1 MKNKIWKKILAV
13 GISLLAEAGMLVGCT
28 AQPAVAYAAGM
39 ESGISVTQEASWTDL
54 EKFQAVVSVKVDGLA
69 SLTWEKENQGYENSG
84 GNLSGSENSGNQGE
98 SFAND
103 QYDFSGEKTEALN
116 AEGME
121 ESGAFSDGNSSSDEN
136 IPGED
141 SSFDE
146 NTSSNTD
153 SAEDN
158 SATEI
163 VPPAETI
170 PHPTSYELVVWLSE
184 YFQPDASFV
193 APEGCLKE
201 ELPIETAGGRSTSI
215 TGFRWKINQGE
226 TGKQL
231 DIPVTLREEYRFPA
245 EKQTVS
251 TCQDILHANGAI
263 SGEENGGGVY
273 IVKKV
278 ANEKDILCKAP
289 SRNLEIPAANMDFS
303 VEISPKEENL
313 RPGSRIHMDVNL
325 TNNGQ
330 VPFYKISLQA
340 QVKEQEMVPVW
351 EKEPGLEVTESG
363 AVLESLTAG
372 ETRTL
377 SFYID
382 PDLDQKGNL
391 DLELCAKTENPVLLE
406 KTAEKQLVLQQG
418 KAAFTVKK
426 TADCDNASP
435 GETVTYQ
442 ISIHNTG
449 EVTLH
454 SVVTTERFGLAG
466 VTATFLEQEGITLNK
481 SKTQAKIPE
490 IAPGGCVNLKAKV
503 VLPKDLKD
511 QNLVNQIIVVTDET
525 GEESAVRDQATIR
538 VEDKEKDG
546 NGTGDGTGN
555 GDGTGT
561 GSGSGNGDGSTMAA
575 STSPKTGDPS
585 HKELFQVLILLS
597 FLFSAAAA
605 RKMFGGNVHR

>member
-1 MKNKIWKKILAV
+1 MKNRIWKKILAV
-13 GISLLAEAGMLVGCT
+13 GVSLLAEAGMLVGCT
-28 AQPAVAYAAGM
+28 AQPAVAYGAEMEGGLSVVQDAA
-39 ESGISVTQEASWTDL
+39 WTDL
-54 EKFQAVVSVKVDGLA
+54 QKFQAVISVKADGLA
-69 SLTWEKENQGYENSG
+69 SLTRENENQEYESDDE
-84 GNLSGSENSGNQGE
+84 NLFSSGNQDGRLE
-98 SFAND
+98 ND
-103 QYDFSGEKTEALN
+103 QYDFS
-116 AEGME
+116 
-121 ESGAFSDGNSSSDEN
+121 D
-136 IPGED
+136 
-141 SSFDE
+141 
-146 NTSSNTD
+146 
-153 SAEDN
+153 
-158 SATEI
+158 
-163 VPPAETI
+163 ETI

-184 YFQPDASFV
+184 YFQPDASFM

-201 ELPIETAGGRSTSI
+201 ELPIETADGRSSSI
-215 TGFRWKINQGE
+215 TGFRWKINSGE
-226 TGKQL
+226 QGKQL
-231 DIPVTLREEYRFPA
+231 KIPVTLRDEYRFPA
-245 EKQTVS
+245 EKHTVP

-278 ANEKDILCKAP
+278 ENEKNILCKAL
-289 SRNLEIPAANMDFS
+289 SKSLEIPAAHMDFS
-303 VEISPKEENL
+303 VEMEAKEKAL
-313 RPGSRIHMDVNL
+313 YTGKRIHMAVNL

-340 QVKEQEMVPVW
+340 KVKEQELVPVW
-351 EKEPGLEVTESG
+351 EKEPGLEVLESG
-363 AVLESLTAG
+363 AVLECLSAG

-382 PDLDQKGNL
+382 PDMNQKSN
-391 DLELCAKTENPVLLE
+391 LELFAKTENPVSLE
-406 KTAEKQLVLQQG
+406 KAAEKQLTLQQG
-418 KAAFTVKK
+418 KASFTVKK

-466 VTATFLEQEGITLNK
+466 VTATFQEQRGITLNK
-481 SKTQAKIPE
+481 SRTQAKIQE

-511 QNLVNQIIVVTDET
+511 QNLMNQIIVVTDET

-546 NGTGDGTGN
+546 NGSGNGNGGGN
-555 GDGTGT
+555 GDGTGI
-561 GSGSGNGDGSTMAA
+561 GSGNNDGSTMAA
-575 STSPKTGDPS
+575 STSPKTGDTS

-597 FLFSAAAA
+597 FLFSAVAA
-605 RKMFGGNVHR
+605 RRMFGGNAHR

>member
-1 MKNKIWKKILAV
+1 MKNRIWKKILAV
-13 GISLLAEAGMLVGCT
+13 GVSLLAEAGMLVGCT
-28 AQPAVAYAAGM
+28 AQPAVAYGAEMEGGLSVAQDAA
-39 ESGISVTQEASWTDL
+39 WTDL
-54 EKFQAVVSVKVDGLA
+54 QKFQAVISVKADGLA
-69 SLTWEKENQGYENSG
+69 SLTWENENQEYENLFS
-84 GNLSGSENSGNQGE
+84 SGNQDGSLE
-98 SFAND
+98 ND
-103 QYDFSGEKTEALN
+103 QYDFS
-116 AEGME
+116 
-121 ESGAFSDGNSSSDEN
+121 D
-136 IPGED
+136 
-141 SSFDE
+141 
-146 NTSSNTD
+146 
-153 SAEDN
+153 
-158 SATEI
+158 
-163 VPPAETI
+163 ETI

-184 YFQPDASFV
+184 YFQPDASFM

-201 ELPIETAGGRSTSI
+201 ELPIETADGRSSSI
-215 TGFRWKINQGE
+215 TGFRWKINPGE
-226 TGKQL
+226 QGKQL
-231 DIPVTLREEYRFPA
+231 KIPVTLRDEYRFPA
-245 EKQTVS
+245 EKHTVP

-278 ANEKDILCKAP
+278 ENEKTILCKAL
-289 SRNLEIPAANMDFS
+289 SKNLEIPAAHMDFS
-303 VEISPKEENL
+303 VEMEAKEKAL
-313 RPGSRIHMDVNL
+313 YTGKRIHMAVNL

-340 QVKEQEMVPVW
+340 KVKEQELVPVW
-351 EKEPGLEVTESG
+351 EKEPGLEVLESG
-363 AVLESLTAG
+363 AVLECLSAG

-382 PDLDQKGNL
+382 PDMDQKSN
-391 DLELCAKTENPVLLE
+391 LELELFAKTENPVSLE
-406 KTAEKQLVLQQG
+406 KAAEKQLTLQQG
-418 KAAFTVKK
+418 KASFTVKK

-466 VTATFLEQEGITLNK
+466 VTATFQEQRGITLNK
-481 SKTQAKIPE
+481 SRTQAKIQE

-511 QNLVNQIIVVTDET
+511 QNLMNQIIVVTDET

-546 NGTGDGTGN
+546 NGNGSGNGNGGGN
-555 GDGTGT
+555 GDGTGI
-561 GSGSGNGDGSTMAA
+561 GSGNNDGSTMAA
-575 STSPKTGDPS
+575 STSPKTGDTS

-597 FLFSAAAA
+597 FLFSAVAA
-605 RKMFGGNVHR
+605 RRMFGDNAHR

>member
-1 MKNKIWKKILAV
+1 MKNRIWKKILAV
-13 GISLLAEAGMLVGCT
+13 GVSLLAEAGMLVGCT
-28 AQPAVAYAAGM
+28 AQPAVAYGAEMEGGLSVAQDAA
-39 ESGISVTQEASWTDL
+39 WTDL
-54 EKFQAVVSVKVDGLA
+54 QKFQAVISVKADGLA
-69 SLTWEKENQGYENSG
+69 SLTWENENQEYESG
-84 GNLSGSENSGNQGE
+84 DENLFSSGNQDGSLE
-98 SFAND
+98 ND
-103 QYDFSGEKTEALN
+103 KYDFS
-116 AEGME
+116 
-121 ESGAFSDGNSSSDEN
+121 D
-136 IPGED
+136 
-141 SSFDE
+141 
-146 NTSSNTD
+146 
-153 SAEDN
+153 
-158 SATEI
+158 
-163 VPPAETI
+163 ETI
-170 PHPTSYELVVWLSE
+170 SHPTSYELVVWLSE
-184 YFQPDASFV
+184 YFQPDASFM

-201 ELPIETAGGRSTSI
+201 ELPIETADGRSSSI
-215 TGFRWKINQGE
+215 TGFRWKINSGE
-226 TGKQL
+226 QGKQL
-231 DIPVTLREEYRFPA
+231 KIPVTLRDEYRFPA
-245 EKQTVS
+245 EKHTVP

-278 ANEKDILCKAP
+278 ENEKTILCKAL
-289 SRNLEIPAANMDFS
+289 SKNLEIPAAHMDFS
-303 VEISPKEENL
+303 VEMEAKEKAL
-313 RPGSRIHMDVNL
+313 YTGKRIHMAVNL

-340 QVKEQEMVPVW
+340 KVKEQELVPVW
-351 EKEPGLEVTESG
+351 EKEPGLEVLESG
-363 AVLESLTAG
+363 AVLECLSAG

-382 PDLDQKGNL
+382 PDMNQKSN
-391 DLELCAKTENPVLLE
+391 LELFAKTENPVSLE
-406 KTAEKQLVLQQG
+406 KAAEKQLTLQQG
-418 KAAFTVKK
+418 KASFTVKK

-466 VTATFLEQEGITLNK
+466 VTATFQEQRGITLNK
-481 SKTQAKIPE
+481 SRTQAKIQE

-511 QNLVNQIIVVTDET
+511 QNLMNQIIVVTDET

-546 NGTGDGTGN
+546 NGSGNGNGGGN
-555 GDGTGT
+555 GDGTGI
-561 GSGSGNGDGSTMAA
+561 GSGNNDGSTMAA
-575 STSPKTGDPS
+575 STSPKTGDTS

-605 RKMFGGNVHR
+605 RRMFGGNFHR

>member
-1 MKNKIWKKILAV
+1 MKNRIWKKILAV
-13 GISLLAEAGMLVGCT
+13 GVSLLAEAGMLVGCT
-28 AQPAVAYAAGM
+28 AQPAVAYGAEMEGGLSVAQDAA
-39 ESGISVTQEASWTDL
+39 WTDL
-54 EKFQAVVSVKVDGLA
+54 QKFQAVISVKADGLA
-69 SLTWEKENQGYENSG
+69 SLTWENENQEYENLFS
-84 GNLSGSENSGNQGE
+84 SGNQDGSLE
-98 SFAND
+98 ND
-103 QYDFSGEKTEALN
+103 QYDFS
-116 AEGME
+116 
-121 ESGAFSDGNSSSDEN
+121 D
-136 IPGED
+136 
-141 SSFDE
+141 
-146 NTSSNTD
+146 
-153 SAEDN
+153 
-158 SATEI
+158 
-163 VPPAETI
+163 ETI

-184 YFQPDASFV
+184 YFQPDASFM

-201 ELPIETAGGRSTSI
+201 ELPIETADGRSSSI
-215 TGFRWKINQGE
+215 TGFRWKINPGE
-226 TGKQL
+226 QGKQL
-231 DIPVTLREEYRFPA
+231 KIPVTLWDEYRFPA
-245 EKQTVS
+245 EKHTVP

-278 ANEKDILCKAP
+278 ENEKTILCKAL
-289 SRNLEIPAANMDFS
+289 SKNLEIPAAHMDFS
-303 VEISPKEENL
+303 VEMEAKEKAL
-313 RPGSRIHMDVNL
+313 YTGKRIHMAVNL

-340 QVKEQEMVPVW
+340 KVKEQELVPVW
-351 EKEPGLEVTESG
+351 EKEPGLEVLESG
-363 AVLESLTAG
+363 AVLECLSAG

-382 PDLDQKGNL
+382 PDMNQKSN
-391 DLELCAKTENPVLLE
+391 LELELFAKTENPVSLE
-406 KTAEKQLVLQQG
+406 KAAEKQLTLQQG
-418 KAAFTVKK
+418 KASFTVKK

-466 VTATFLEQEGITLNK
+466 VTATFQEQRGITLNK
-481 SKTQAKIPE
+481 SRTQAKIQE

-511 QNLVNQIIVVTDET
+511 QNLMNQIIVVTDET

-546 NGTGDGTGN
+546 NGSGNGNGGGN
-555 GDGTGT
+555 GDGTGI
-561 GSGSGNGDGSTMAA
+561 GSGNNDGSTMAA
-575 STSPKTGDPS
+575 STSPKTGDTS

-597 FLFSAAAA
+597 FLFSAVAA
-605 RKMFGGNVHR
+605 RRMFGDNAHR

>member
-1 MKNKIWKKILAV
+1 MKNRIWKKILAV
-13 GISLLAEAGMLVGCT
+13 GVSLLAEAGMLVGCT
-28 AQPAVAYAAGM
+28 AQPAVAYGAEMEGGLFVAQDAA
-39 ESGISVTQEASWTDL
+39 WTDL
-54 EKFQAVVSVKVDGLA
+54 QKFQAVISVKADGLA
-69 SLTWEKENQGYENSG
+69 SLTWENENQEYESG
-84 GNLSGSENSGNQGE
+84 DENLFSSGNQDGSLE
-98 SFAND
+98 ND
-103 QYDFSGEKTEALN
+103 QYDFS
-116 AEGME
+116 
-121 ESGAFSDGNSSSDEN
+121 D
-136 IPGED
+136 
-141 SSFDE
+141 
-146 NTSSNTD
+146 
-153 SAEDN
+153 
-158 SATEI
+158 
-163 VPPAETI
+163 ETI

-184 YFQPDASFV
+184 YFQPDASFM

-201 ELPIETAGGRSTSI
+201 ELPIETADGRSSSI
-215 TGFRWKINQGE
+215 TGFRWKINPGE
-226 TGKQL
+226 QGKQL
-231 DIPVTLREEYRFPA
+231 KIPVTLRDEYRFPA
-245 EKQTVS
+245 EKHTVP

-278 ANEKDILCKAP
+278 ENEKNILCKAL
-289 SRNLEIPAANMDFS
+289 SKSLEIPAAYMDFS
-303 VEISPKEENL
+303 VEMEAKKKAL
-313 RPGSRIHMDVNL
+313 YTGKRIHMAVNL

-340 QVKEQEMVPVW
+340 KVKEQELVPVW
-351 EKEPGLEVTESG
+351 EKEPGLEVLESG
-363 AVLESLTAG
+363 AVLECLSAG

-382 PDLDQKGNL
+382 PDMNQKSN
-391 DLELCAKTENPVLLE
+391 LELFAKTENPVSLE
-406 KTAEKQLVLQQG
+406 KAAEKQLTLQQG
-418 KAAFTVKK
+418 KASFTVKK

-466 VTATFLEQEGITLNK
+466 VTATFQEQRGITLNK
-481 SKTQAKIPE
+481 SRTQAKIQE

-511 QNLVNQIIVVTDET
+511 QNLMNQIIVVTDET

-546 NGTGDGTGN
+546 NGSGNGNGGGN
-555 GDGTGT
+555 GDGTGI
-561 GSGSGNGDGSTMAA
+561 GSGNNDGSTMAA
-575 STSPKTGDPS
+575 STSPKTGDTS

-597 FLFSAAAA
+597 FLFSAVAA
-605 RKMFGGNVHR
+605 RRMFGGNAHR

>member
-1 MKNKIWKKILAV
+1 MKNRIWKKILAV
-13 GISLLAEAGMLVGCT
+13 GVSLLAEAGMLVGCT
-28 AQPAVAYAAGM
+28 AQPAVAYGAEMEGGLSVAQDAA
-39 ESGISVTQEASWTDL
+39 WTDL
-54 EKFQAVVSVKVDGLA
+54 QKFQAVISVKADGLA
-69 SLTWEKENQGYENSG
+69 SLTWENENQEYENLFS
-84 GNLSGSENSGNQGE
+84 SGNQDGSLE
-98 SFAND
+98 ND
-103 QYDFSGEKTEALN
+103 QYDFS
-116 AEGME
+116 
-121 ESGAFSDGNSSSDEN
+121 D
-136 IPGED
+136 
-141 SSFDE
+141 
-146 NTSSNTD
+146 
-153 SAEDN
+153 
-158 SATEI
+158 
-163 VPPAETI
+163 ETI

-184 YFQPDASFV
+184 YFQPDASFM

-201 ELPIETAGGRSTSI
+201 ELPIETADGRSSSI
-215 TGFRWKINQGE
+215 TGFRWKINPGE
-226 TGKQL
+226 QGKQL
-231 DIPVTLREEYRFPA
+231 KIPVTLRDEYRFPA
-245 EKQTVS
+245 EKHTVP

-278 ANEKDILCKAP
+278 ENEKNILCKAL
-289 SRNLEIPAANMDFS
+289 SKSLEIPAAHMDFS
-303 VEISPKEENL
+303 VEMEAKEKAL
-313 RPGSRIHMDVNL
+313 YTGKRIHMAVNL

-340 QVKEQEMVPVW
+340 KVKEQELVPVW
-351 EKEPGLEVTESG
+351 EKEPGLEVLESG
-363 AVLESLTAG
+363 AVLECLSAG

-382 PDLDQKGNL
+382 PDMDQKSN
-391 DLELCAKTENPVLLE
+391 LELELFAKTENPVSLE
-406 KTAEKQLVLQQG
+406 KAAEKQLTLQQG
-418 KAAFTVKK
+418 KASFTVKK

-466 VTATFLEQEGITLNK
+466 VTATFQEQRGITLNK
-481 SKTQAKIPE
+481 SRTQAKIQE

-511 QNLVNQIIVVTDET
+511 QNLMNQIIVVTDET

-546 NGTGDGTGN
+546 NGSGNGNGGGN
-555 GDGTGT
+555 GDGTGI
-561 GSGSGNGDGSTMAA
+561 GSGNNDGSTMAA
-575 STSPKTGDPS
+575 STSPKTGDTS

-597 FLFSAAAA
+597 FLFSAVAA
-605 RKMFGGNVHR
+605 RRMFGGNAHR

>member
-1 MKNKIWKKILAV
+1 MKNRIWKKILAV
-13 GISLLAEAGMLVGCT
+13 GVSLLAEAGMLVGCT
-28 AQPAVAYAAGM
+28 AQPAVAYGAEMEGGLSVAQDAA
-39 ESGISVTQEASWTDL
+39 WTDL
-54 EKFQAVVSVKVDGLA
+54 QKFQAVISVKADGLA
-69 SLTWEKENQGYENSG
+69 SLTWENENQEYENLFS
-84 GNLSGSENSGNQGE
+84 SGNQDGSLE
-98 SFAND
+98 ND
-103 QYDFSGEKTEALN
+103 QYDFS
-116 AEGME
+116 
-121 ESGAFSDGNSSSDEN
+121 D
-136 IPGED
+136 
-141 SSFDE
+141 
-146 NTSSNTD
+146 
-153 SAEDN
+153 
-158 SATEI
+158 
-163 VPPAETI
+163 ETI

-184 YFQPDASFV
+184 YFQPDASFM

-201 ELPIETAGGRSTSI
+201 ELPIETADGRSSSI
-215 TGFRWKINQGE
+215 TGFRWKINPGE
-226 TGKQL
+226 QGKQL
-231 DIPVTLREEYRFPA
+231 KIPVTLRDEYRFPA
-245 EKQTVS
+245 EKHTVP

-278 ANEKDILCKAP
+278 ENEKNILCKAL
-289 SRNLEIPAANMDFS
+289 SKNLEIPAAHMDFS
-303 VEISPKEENL
+303 VEMEAKEKAL
-313 RPGSRIHMDVNL
+313 YTGKRIHMAVNL

-340 QVKEQEMVPVW
+340 KVKEQELVPVW
-351 EKEPGLEVTESG
+351 EKEPGLEVLESG
-363 AVLESLTAG
+363 AVLECLSAG

-382 PDLDQKGNL
+382 PDMNQKSN
-391 DLELCAKTENPVLLE
+391 LELELFAKTENPVSLE
-406 KTAEKQLVLQQG
+406 KAAEKQLTLQQG
-418 KAAFTVKK
+418 KASFTVKK

-466 VTATFLEQEGITLNK
+466 VTATFQEQRGITLNK
-481 SKTQAKIPE
+481 SRTQAKIQE

-511 QNLVNQIIVVTDET
+511 QNLMNQIIVVTDET

-546 NGTGDGTGN
+546 NGSGNGNGGGN
-555 GDGTGT
+555 GDGTGI
-561 GSGSGNGDGSTMAA
+561 GSGNNDGSTMAA
-575 STSPKTGDPS
+575 STSPKTGDTS

-597 FLFSAAAA
+597 FLFSAVAA
-605 RKMFGGNVHR
+605 RRMFGDNAHR

>member
-1 MKNKIWKKILAV
+1 MKNRIWKKILAV
-13 GISLLAEAGMLVGCT
+13 GVSLLAEAGMLVGCT
-28 AQPAVAYAAGM
+28 AQPAVAYGAEMEGGLSVVQDAA
-39 ESGISVTQEASWTDL
+39 WTDL
-54 EKFQAVVSVKVDGLA
+54 QKFQAVISVKADGLA
-69 SLTWEKENQGYENSG
+69 SLTRENENQEYESDDE
-84 GNLSGSENSGNQGE
+84 NLFSSGNQDGSLE
-98 SFAND
+98 ND
-103 QYDFSGEKTEALN
+103 QYDFS
-116 AEGME
+116 
-121 ESGAFSDGNSSSDEN
+121 D
-136 IPGED
+136 
-141 SSFDE
+141 
-146 NTSSNTD
+146 
-153 SAEDN
+153 
-158 SATEI
+158 
-163 VPPAETI
+163 ETI

-184 YFQPDASFV
+184 YFQPDASFM

-201 ELPIETAGGRSTSI
+201 ELPIETADGRSSSI
-215 TGFRWKINQGE
+215 TGFRWKINPGE
-226 TGKQL
+226 QGKQL
-231 DIPVTLREEYRFPA
+231 KIPVTLRDEYRFPA
-245 EKQTVS
+245 EKHTVP

-278 ANEKDILCKAP
+278 ENEKTILCKAL
-289 SRNLEIPAANMDFS
+289 SKNLEIPAAHMDFS
-303 VEISPKEENL
+303 VEMEAKEKAL
-313 RPGSRIHMDVNL
+313 YTGKRIHMAVNL

-340 QVKEQEMVPVW
+340 KVKEQELVPVW
-351 EKEPGLEVTESG
+351 EKEPGLEVLESG
-363 AVLESLTAG
+363 AVLECLSAG

-382 PDLDQKGNL
+382 PDMNQKSN
-391 DLELCAKTENPVLLE
+391 LELFAKTENPVSLE
-406 KTAEKQLVLQQG
+406 KAAEKQLTLQQG
-418 KAAFTVKK
+418 KASFTVKK

-466 VTATFLEQEGITLNK
+466 VTATFQEQRGITLNK
-481 SKTQAKIPE
+481 SRTQAKIQE

-511 QNLVNQIIVVTDET
+511 QNLMNQIIVVTDET

-546 NGTGDGTGN
+546 NGSGNGNGGGN
-555 GDGTGT
+555 GDGTGI
-561 GSGSGNGDGSTMAA
+561 GSGNNDGSTMAA
-575 STSPKTGDPS
+575 STSPKTGDTS

-597 FLFSAAAA
+597 FLFSAVAA
-605 RKMFGGNVHR
+605 RRMFGDNAHR

>member
-1 MKNKIWKKILAV
+1 MKNRIWKKILAV
-13 GISLLAEAGMLVGCT
+13 GVSLLAEAGMLVGCT
-28 AQPAVAYAAGM
+28 AQPAVAYGAEMEGGLSVAQDAA
-39 ESGISVTQEASWTDL
+39 WTDL
-54 EKFQAVVSVKVDGLA
+54 QKFQAVISVKADGLA
-69 SLTWEKENQGYENSG
+69 SLTWENENQEYENLFS
-84 GNLSGSENSGNQGE
+84 SGNQDGSLE
-98 SFAND
+98 ND
-103 QYDFSGEKTEALN
+103 QYDFS
-116 AEGME
+116 
-121 ESGAFSDGNSSSDEN
+121 D
-136 IPGED
+136 
-141 SSFDE
+141 
-146 NTSSNTD
+146 
-153 SAEDN
+153 
-158 SATEI
+158 
-163 VPPAETI
+163 ETI

-184 YFQPDASFV
+184 YFQPDASFM

-201 ELPIETAGGRSTSI
+201 ELPIETADGRSSSI
-215 TGFRWKINQGE
+215 TGFRWKINPGE
-226 TGKQL
+226 QGKQL
-231 DIPVTLREEYRFPA
+231 KIPVTLRDEYRFPA
-245 EKQTVS
+245 EKHTVP

-278 ANEKDILCKAP
+278 ENEKTILCKAL
-289 SRNLEIPAANMDFS
+289 SKNLEIPAAHMDFS
-303 VEISPKEENL
+303 VEMEAKEKAL
-313 RPGSRIHMDVNL
+313 YTGKRIHMAVNL

-340 QVKEQEMVPVW
+340 KVKEQELVPVW
-351 EKEPGLEVTESG
+351 EKEPGLEVSESG
-363 AVLESLTAG
+363 AVLECLSAG

-382 PDLDQKGNL
+382 PDMNQKSN
-391 DLELCAKTENPVLLE
+391 LELELFAKTENPVSLE
-406 KTAEKQLVLQQG
+406 KAAEKQLTLQQG
-418 KAAFTVKK
+418 KASFTVKK

-466 VTATFLEQEGITLNK
+466 VTATFQEQRGITLNK
-481 SKTQAKIPE
+481 SRTQAKIQE

-511 QNLVNQIIVVTDET
+511 QNLMNQIIVVTDET

-546 NGTGDGTGN
+546 NGSGNGNGGGN
-555 GDGTGT
+555 GDGTGI
-561 GSGSGNGDGSTMAA
+561 GSGNNDGSTMAA
-575 STSPKTGDPS
+575 STSPKTGDTS

-597 FLFSAAAA
+597 FLFSAVAA
-605 RKMFGGNVHR
+605 RRMFGDNAHR

>member
-1 MKNKIWKKILAV
+1 MKNRIWKKILAV
-13 GISLLAEAGMLVGCT
+13 GVSLLAEAGMLVGCT
-28 AQPAVAYAAGM
+28 AQPAVAYGAEMEGGLSVAQDAA
-39 ESGISVTQEASWTDL
+39 WTDL
-54 EKFQAVVSVKVDGLA
+54 QKFQAVISVKADGLA
-69 SLTWEKENQGYENSG
+69 SLTWENENQEYENLFS
-84 GNLSGSENSGNQGE
+84 SGNQDGSLE
-98 SFAND
+98 ND
-103 QYDFSGEKTEALN
+103 QYDFS
-116 AEGME
+116 
-121 ESGAFSDGNSSSDEN
+121 D
-136 IPGED
+136 
-141 SSFDE
+141 
-146 NTSSNTD
+146 
-153 SAEDN
+153 
-158 SATEI
+158 
-163 VPPAETI
+163 ETI

-184 YFQPDASFV
+184 YFQPDASFM

-201 ELPIETAGGRSTSI
+201 ELPIETADGRSSSI
-215 TGFRWKINQGE
+215 TGFRWKINPGE
-226 TGKQL
+226 QGKQL
-231 DIPVTLREEYRFPA
+231 KIPVTLRDEYRFPA
-245 EKQTVS
+245 EKHTVP

-278 ANEKDILCKAP
+278 ENEKTILCKAL
-289 SRNLEIPAANMDFS
+289 SKNLEIPAAHMDFS
-303 VEISPKEENL
+303 VEMEAKEKAL
-313 RPGSRIHMDVNL
+313 YTGKRIHMAVNL

-340 QVKEQEMVPVW
+340 KVKEQELVPVW
-351 EKEPGLEVTESG
+351 EKEPGLEVLESG
-363 AVLESLTAG
+363 AVLECLSAG

-382 PDLDQKGNL
+382 PDMNQKSN
-391 DLELCAKTENPVLLE
+391 LELFAKTENPVSLE
-406 KTAEKQLVLQQG
+406 KAAEKQLTLQQG
-418 KAAFTVKK
+418 KASFTVKK

-466 VTATFLEQEGITLNK
+466 VTATFQEQRGITLNK
-481 SKTQAKIPE
+481 SRTQAKIQE

-511 QNLVNQIIVVTDET
+511 QNLMNQIIVVTDET

-546 NGTGDGTGN
+546 NGSGNGNGGGN
-555 GDGTGT
+555 GDGTGI
-561 GSGSGNGDGSTMAA
+561 GSGNNDGSTMAA
-575 STSPKTGDPS
+575 STSPKTGDTS

-597 FLFSAAAA
+597 FLFSAVAA
-605 RKMFGGNVHR
+605 RRMFGGNAHR

>member
-1 MKNKIWKKILAV
+1 MKNRIWKKILAV
-13 GISLLAEAGMLVGCT
+13 GVSLLAEAGMLVGCT
-28 AQPAVAYAAGM
+28 AQPAVAYGAEMEGGLSVAQDAA
-39 ESGISVTQEASWTDL
+39 WTDL
-54 EKFQAVVSVKVDGLA
+54 QKFQAVISVKADGLA
-69 SLTWEKENQGYENSG
+69 SLTWENENQEYESG
-84 GNLSGSENSGNQGE
+84 DENLFSSGNQDGSLE
-98 SFAND
+98 ND
-103 QYDFSGEKTEALN
+103 QYDFS
-116 AEGME
+116 
-121 ESGAFSDGNSSSDEN
+121 D
-136 IPGED
+136 
-141 SSFDE
+141 
-146 NTSSNTD
+146 
-153 SAEDN
+153 
-158 SATEI
+158 
-163 VPPAETI
+163 ETI

-184 YFQPDASFV
+184 YFQPDASFM

-201 ELPIETAGGRSTSI
+201 ELPIETADGRSSSI
-215 TGFRWKINQGE
+215 TGFRWKINPGE
-226 TGKQL
+226 QGKQL
-231 DIPVTLREEYRFPA
+231 KIPVTLRDEYRFPA
-245 EKQTVS
+245 EKHTVP

-278 ANEKDILCKAP
+278 ENEKTILCKAL
-289 SRNLEIPAANMDFS
+289 SKNLEIPAAHMDFS
-303 VEISPKEENL
+303 VEMEAKEKAL
-313 RPGSRIHMDVNL
+313 YTGKRIHMAVNL

-340 QVKEQEMVPVW
+340 KVKEQELVPVW
-351 EKEPGLEVTESG
+351 EKEPGLEVLESG
-363 AVLESLTAG
+363 AVLECLSAG

-382 PDLDQKGNL
+382 PDMNQKSN
-391 DLELCAKTENPVLLE
+391 LELFAKTENPVSLE
-406 KTAEKQLVLQQG
+406 KAAEKQLTLQQG
-418 KAAFTVKK
+418 KASFTVKK

-466 VTATFLEQEGITLNK
+466 VTATFQEQRGITLNK
-481 SKTQAKIPE
+481 SRTQAKIQE

-511 QNLVNQIIVVTDET
+511 QNLMNQIIVVTDET

-546 NGTGDGTGN
+546 NGNGSGNGNGDGN
-555 GDGTGT
+555 GDGTGI
-561 GSGSGNGDGSTMAA
+561 GSGNNDGSTMAA
-575 STSPKTGDPS
+575 STSPKTGDTS

-597 FLFSAAAA
+597 FLFSAVAA
-605 RKMFGGNVHR
+605 RRMFGGNAHR

>member
-1 MKNKIWKKILAV
+1 MKNRIWKKILAV
-13 GISLLAEAGMLVGCT
+13 GVSLLAEAGMLVGCT
-28 AQPAVAYAAGM
+28 AQPAVAYGAEMEGGLSVAQDAA
-39 ESGISVTQEASWTDL
+39 WTDL
-54 EKFQAVVSVKVDGLA
+54 QKFQAVISVKADGLA
-69 SLTWEKENQGYENSG
+69 SLTWENENQEYENLFS
-84 GNLSGSENSGNQGE
+84 SGNQDGSLE
-98 SFAND
+98 ND
-103 QYDFSGEKTEALN
+103 QYDFS
-116 AEGME
+116 
-121 ESGAFSDGNSSSDEN
+121 D
-136 IPGED
+136 
-141 SSFDE
+141 
-146 NTSSNTD
+146 
-153 SAEDN
+153 
-158 SATEI
+158 
-163 VPPAETI
+163 ETI

-184 YFQPDASFV
+184 YFQPDASFM

-201 ELPIETAGGRSTSI
+201 ELPIETADGRSSSI
-215 TGFRWKINQGE
+215 TGFRWKINPGE
-226 TGKQL
+226 QGKQL
-231 DIPVTLREEYRFPA
+231 KIPVTLRDEYRFPA
-245 EKQTVS
+245 EKHTVP

-278 ANEKDILCKAP
+278 ENEKTILCKAL
-289 SRNLEIPAANMDFS
+289 SKNLEIPAAHMDFS
-303 VEISPKEENL
+303 VEMEAKEKAL
-313 RPGSRIHMDVNL
+313 YTGKRIHMAVNL

-340 QVKEQEMVPVW
+340 KAKEQELVPVW
-351 EKEPGLEVTESG
+351 EKEPGLEVLESG
-363 AVLESLTAG
+363 AVLECLSAG

-382 PDLDQKGNL
+382 PDMNQKSN
-391 DLELCAKTENPVLLE
+391 LELELFAKTENPVSLE
-406 KTAEKQLVLQQG
+406 KAAEKQLTLQQG
-418 KAAFTVKK
+418 KASFTVKK

-466 VTATFLEQEGITLNK
+466 VTATFQEQRGITLNK
-481 SKTQAKIPE
+481 SRTQAKIQE

-511 QNLVNQIIVVTDET
+511 QNLMNQIIVVTDET

-546 NGTGDGTGN
+546 NGSGNGNGGGN
-555 GDGTGT
+555 GDGTGI
-561 GSGSGNGDGSTMAA
+561 GSGNNDGSTMAA
-575 STSPKTGDPS
+575 STSPKTGDTS

-597 FLFSAAAA
+597 FLFSAVAA
-605 RKMFGGNVHR
+605 RRMFGDNAHR

>member
-1 MKNKIWKKILAV
+1 MKNRIWKKILAV
-13 GISLLAEAGMLVGCT
+13 GVSLLAEAGMLVGCT
-28 AQPAVAYAAGM
+28 AQPAVAYGAEMEGGLSVAQDAA
-39 ESGISVTQEASWTDL
+39 WTDL
-54 EKFQAVVSVKVDGLA
+54 QKFQAVISVKADGLA
-69 SLTWEKENQGYENSG
+69 SLTWKNENQEYESG
-84 GNLSGSENSGNQGE
+84 DENLFSSGNQDGSLE
-98 SFAND
+98 ND
-103 QYDFSGEKTEALN
+103 QYDFS
-116 AEGME
+116 
-121 ESGAFSDGNSSSDEN
+121 D
-136 IPGED
+136 
-141 SSFDE
+141 
-146 NTSSNTD
+146 
-153 SAEDN
+153 
-158 SATEI
+158 
-163 VPPAETI
+163 ETI

-184 YFQPDASFV
+184 YFQPDASFM

-201 ELPIETAGGRSTSI
+201 ELPIETADGRSSSI
-215 TGFRWKINQGE
+215 TGFRWKINPGE
-226 TGKQL
+226 QGKQL
-231 DIPVTLREEYRFPA
+231 KIPVTLRDEYRFPA
-245 EKQTVS
+245 EKHTVP

-278 ANEKDILCKAP
+278 ENEKTILCKAL
-289 SRNLEIPAANMDFS
+289 SKSMEIPAAHMDFS
-303 VEISPKEENL
+303 VEMEAKEKAL
-313 RPGSRIHMDVNL
+313 YTGKRIHMAVNL

-340 QVKEQEMVPVW
+340 KVKEQELVPVW
-351 EKEPGLEVTESG
+351 EKEPGLEVLESG
-363 AVLESLTAG
+363 AVLECLSAG

-382 PDLDQKGNL
+382 PDMNQKSN
-391 DLELCAKTENPVLLE
+391 LELFAKTENPVSLE
-406 KTAEKQLVLQQG
+406 KAAEKQLTLQQG
-418 KAAFTVKK
+418 KASFTVKK

-466 VTATFLEQEGITLNK
+466 VTATFQEQRGITLNK
-481 SKTQAKIPE
+481 SRTQAKIQE

-511 QNLVNQIIVVTDET
+511 QNLMNQIIVVTDET

-546 NGTGDGTGN
+546 NGSGNGNGGGN
-555 GDGTGT
+555 GDGTGI
-561 GSGSGNGDGSTMAA
+561 GSGNNDGSTMAA
-575 STSPKTGDPS
+575 STSPKTGDTS

-597 FLFSAAAA
+597 FLFSAVAA
-605 RKMFGGNVHR
+605 RRMFGGNAHR

>member
-1 MKNKIWKKILAV
+1 MKNRIWKKILAV
-13 GISLLAEAGMLVGCT
+13 GVSLLAEAGMLVGCT
-28 AQPAVAYAAGM
+28 AQPAVAYGAEMEGGLSVAQDAA
-39 ESGISVTQEASWTDL
+39 WTDL
-54 EKFQAVVSVKVDGLA
+54 QKFQAVISVKADGLA
-69 SLTWEKENQGYENSG
+69 SLTWENENQEYENLFS
-84 GNLSGSENSGNQGE
+84 SGNQDGSLE
-98 SFAND
+98 ND
-103 QYDFSGEKTEALN
+103 QYDFS
-116 AEGME
+116 
-121 ESGAFSDGNSSSDEN
+121 D
-136 IPGED
+136 
-141 SSFDE
+141 
-146 NTSSNTD
+146 
-153 SAEDN
+153 
-158 SATEI
+158 
-163 VPPAETI
+163 ETI

-184 YFQPDASFV
+184 YFQPDASFM

-201 ELPIETAGGRSTSI
+201 ELPIETADGRSSSI
-215 TGFRWKINQGE
+215 TGFRWKINPGE
-226 TGKQL
+226 QGKQL
-231 DIPVTLREEYRFPA
+231 KIPVTLRDEYRFPA
-245 EKQTVS
+245 EKHTVP

-278 ANEKDILCKAP
+278 ENEKTILCKAL
-289 SRNLEIPAANMDFS
+289 SKNLEIPAAHMDFS
-303 VEISPKEENL
+303 VEMEAKEKAL
-313 RPGSRIHMDVNL
+313 YTGKRIHMAVNL

-340 QVKEQEMVPVW
+340 KVKEQELVPVW
-351 EKEPGLEVTESG
+351 EKEPGLEVSESG
-363 AVLESLTAG
+363 AVLESLSAG

-382 PDLDQKGNL
+382 PDMDQKSN
-391 DLELCAKTENPVLLE
+391 LELELFAKTENPVSLE
-406 KTAEKQLVLQQG
+406 KAAEKQLTLQQG
-418 KAAFTVKK
+418 KASFTVKK

-466 VTATFLEQEGITLNK
+466 VTATFQEQRGITLNK
-481 SKTQAKIPE
+481 SRTQAKIQE

-511 QNLVNQIIVVTDET
+511 QNLMNQIIVVTDET

-546 NGTGDGTGN
+546 NGNGSGNGNGGGN
-555 GDGTGT
+555 GDGTGI
-561 GSGSGNGDGSTMAA
+561 GSGNNDGSTMAA
-575 STSPKTGDPS
+575 STSPKTGDTS

-597 FLFSAAAA
+597 FLFSAVTA
-605 RKMFGGNVHR
+605 RRMFGGNAHR

>member
-1 MKNKIWKKILAV
+1 MKNRIWKKILAV
-13 GISLLAEAGMLVGCT
+13 GVSLLAEAGMLVGCT
-28 AQPAVAYAAGM
+28 AQPAVAYGAEMEGGLSVAQDAA
-39 ESGISVTQEASWTDL
+39 WTDL
-54 EKFQAVVSVKVDGLA
+54 QKFQAVISVKADGLA
-69 SLTWEKENQGYENSG
+69 SLTWENENQEYESG
-84 GNLSGSENSGNQGE
+84 DENLFSSGNQDGSLE
-98 SFAND
+98 ND
-103 QYDFSGEKTEALN
+103 QYDFS
-116 AEGME
+116 
-121 ESGAFSDGNSSSDEN
+121 D
-136 IPGED
+136 
-141 SSFDE
+141 
-146 NTSSNTD
+146 
-153 SAEDN
+153 
-158 SATEI
+158 
-163 VPPAETI
+163 ETI

-184 YFQPDASFV
+184 YFQPDASFM

-201 ELPIETAGGRSTSI
+201 ELPIETADGRSSSI
-215 TGFRWKINQGE
+215 TGFRWKINSGE
-226 TGKQL
+226 QGKQL
-231 DIPVTLREEYRFPA
+231 KIPVTLRDEYRFPA
-245 EKQTVS
+245 EKHTVP

-278 ANEKDILCKAP
+278 ENEKNILCKAL
-289 SRNLEIPAANMDFS
+289 SKSLEIPAAHMDFS
-303 VEISPKEENL
+303 VEMEAKEKAL
-313 RPGSRIHMDVNL
+313 YTGKRIHMAVNL

-340 QVKEQEMVPVW
+340 KVKEQELVPVW
-351 EKEPGLEVTESG
+351 EKEPGLEVLESG
-363 AVLESLTAG
+363 AVLECLSAG

-382 PDLDQKGNL
+382 PDMNQKSN
-391 DLELCAKTENPVLLE
+391 LELFAKTENPVSLE
-406 KTAEKQLVLQQG
+406 KAAEKQLTLQQG
-418 KAAFTVKK
+418 KASFTVKK

-466 VTATFLEQEGITLNK
+466 VTATFQEQRGITLNK
-481 SKTQAKIPE
+481 SRTQAKIQE

-511 QNLVNQIIVVTDET
+511 QNLMNQIIVVTDET

-546 NGTGDGTGN
+546 NGNGSGNGNGGGN
-555 GDGTGT
+555 GDGTGI
-561 GSGSGNGDGSTMAA
+561 GSGNNDGSTMAA
-575 STSPKTGDPS
+575 STSPKTGDTS

-597 FLFSAAAA
+597 FLFSAVAA
-605 RKMFGGNVHR
+605 RRMFGGNAHR

>member
-1 MKNKIWKKILAV
+1 MKNRIWKKILAV
-13 GISLLAEAGMLVGCT
+13 GVSLLAEAGMLVGCT
-28 AQPAVAYAAGM
+28 AQPAVAYGAEMEGGLSVAQDAA
-39 ESGISVTQEASWTDL
+39 WTDL
-54 EKFQAVVSVKVDGLA
+54 QKFQAVISVKADGLA
-69 SLTWEKENQGYENSG
+69 SLTWENENQEYENLFS
-84 GNLSGSENSGNQGE
+84 SGNQDGSLE
-98 SFAND
+98 ND
-103 QYDFSGEKTEALN
+103 QYDFS
-116 AEGME
+116 
-121 ESGAFSDGNSSSDEN
+121 D
-136 IPGED
+136 
-141 SSFDE
+141 
-146 NTSSNTD
+146 
-153 SAEDN
+153 
-158 SATEI
+158 
-163 VPPAETI
+163 ETI

-184 YFQPDASFV
+184 YFQPDASFM

-201 ELPIETAGGRSTSI
+201 ELPIETADGRSSSI
-215 TGFRWKINQGE
+215 TGFRWKINPGE
-226 TGKQL
+226 QGKQL
-231 DIPVTLREEYRFPA
+231 KIPVTLRDEYRFPA
-245 EKQTVS
+245 EKHTVP

-278 ANEKDILCKAP
+278 ENEKTILCKAL
-289 SRNLEIPAANMDFS
+289 SKNLEIPAAHMDFS
-303 VEISPKEENL
+303 VEMEAKEKAL
-313 RPGSRIHMDVNL
+313 YTGKRIHMAVNL

-340 QVKEQEMVPVW
+340 KVKEQELVPVW
-351 EKEPGLEVTESG
+351 EKEPGLEVLESG
-363 AVLESLTAG
+363 AVLECLSAG

-382 PDLDQKGNL
+382 PDMNQKSN
-391 DLELCAKTENPVLLE
+391 LELELFAKTENPVSLE
-406 KTAEKQLVLQQG
+406 KAAEKQLTLQQG
-418 KAAFTVKK
+418 KASFTVKK

-466 VTATFLEQEGITLNK
+466 VTATFQEQRGITLNK
-481 SKTQAKIPE
+481 SRTQAKIQE

-511 QNLVNQIIVVTDET
+511 QNLMNQIIVVTDET

-546 NGTGDGTGN
+546 NGSGNGNGGGN
-555 GDGTGT
+555 GDGTGI
-561 GSGSGNGDGSTMAA
+561 GSGNNDGSTMAA
-575 STSPKTGDPS
+575 STSPKTGDTS

-597 FLFSAAAA
+597 FLFSAVAA
-605 RKMFGGNVHR
+605 RRMFGDNAHR

>member
-1 MKNKIWKKILAV
+1 MKNRIWKKILAV
-13 GISLLAEAGMLVGCT
+13 GVSLLAEAGMLVGCT
-28 AQPAVAYAAGM
+28 AQPAVAYGAEMEGGLSVVQDAA
-39 ESGISVTQEASWTDL
+39 WTDL
-54 EKFQAVVSVKVDGLA
+54 QKFQAVISVKADGLA
-69 SLTWEKENQGYENSG
+69 SLTWENENQEYENLFS
-84 GNLSGSENSGNQGE
+84 SGNQDGSLE
-98 SFAND
+98 ND
-103 QYDFSGEKTEALN
+103 QYDFS
-116 AEGME
+116 
-121 ESGAFSDGNSSSDEN
+121 D
-136 IPGED
+136 
-141 SSFDE
+141 
-146 NTSSNTD
+146 
-153 SAEDN
+153 
-158 SATEI
+158 
-163 VPPAETI
+163 ETI

-184 YFQPDASFV
+184 YFQPDASFM

-201 ELPIETAGGRSTSI
+201 ELPIETADGRSSSI
-215 TGFRWKINQGE
+215 TGFRWKINPGE
-226 TGKQL
+226 QGKQL
-231 DIPVTLREEYRFPA
+231 KIPVTLRDEYRFPA
-245 EKQTVS
+245 EKHTVP

-278 ANEKDILCKAP
+278 ENEKTILCKAL
-289 SRNLEIPAANMDFS
+289 SKNLEIPAAHMDFS
-303 VEISPKEENL
+303 VEMEAKEKAL
-313 RPGSRIHMDVNL
+313 YTGKRIHMAVNL

-340 QVKEQEMVPVW
+340 KVKEQELVPVW
-351 EKEPGLEVTESG
+351 EKEPGLEVLESG
-363 AVLESLTAG
+363 AVLECLSAG

-382 PDLDQKGNL
+382 PDMDQKSN
-391 DLELCAKTENPVLLE
+391 LELELFAKTENPVSLE
-406 KTAEKQLVLQQG
+406 KAAEKQLTLQQG
-418 KAAFTVKK
+418 KASFTVKK

-466 VTATFLEQEGITLNK
+466 VTATFQEQRGITLNK
-481 SKTQAKIPE
+481 SRTQAKIQE

-511 QNLVNQIIVVTDET
+511 QNLMNQIIVVTDET

-546 NGTGDGTGN
+546 NGSGNGNGGGN
-555 GDGTGT
+555 GDGTGI
-561 GSGSGNGDGSTMAA
+561 GSGNNDGSTMAA
-575 STSPKTGDPS
+575 STSPKTGDTS

-597 FLFSAAAA
+597 FLFSAVAA
-605 RKMFGGNVHR
+605 RRMFGGNAHR

>member
-1 MKNKIWKKILAV
+1 MKNRIWKKILAV
-13 GISLLAEAGMLVGCT
+13 GVSLLAEAGMLVGCT
-28 AQPAVAYAAGM
+28 AQPAVAYGAEMEGGLSVAQDAA
-39 ESGISVTQEASWTDL
+39 WTDL
-54 EKFQAVVSVKVDGLA
+54 QKFQAVISVKADGLA
-69 SLTWEKENQGYENSG
+69 SLTWENENQEYENLFS
-84 GNLSGSENSGNQGE
+84 SGNQDGSLE
-98 SFAND
+98 ND
-103 QYDFSGEKTEALN
+103 QYDFS
-116 AEGME
+116 
-121 ESGAFSDGNSSSDEN
+121 D
-136 IPGED
+136 
-141 SSFDE
+141 
-146 NTSSNTD
+146 
-153 SAEDN
+153 
-158 SATEI
+158 
-163 VPPAETI
+163 ETI

-184 YFQPDASFV
+184 YFQPDASFM

-201 ELPIETAGGRSTSI
+201 ELPIETADGRSSSI
-215 TGFRWKINQGE
+215 TGFRWKINPGE
-226 TGKQL
+226 QGKQL
-231 DIPVTLREEYRFPA
+231 KIPVTLRDEYRFPA
-245 EKQTVS
+245 EKHTVP

-278 ANEKDILCKAP
+278 ENEKTILCKAL
-289 SRNLEIPAANMDFS
+289 SKNLEIPAAHMDFS
-303 VEISPKEENL
+303 VEMEAKEKAL
-313 RPGSRIHMDVNL
+313 YTGKRIHMAVNL

-340 QVKEQEMVPVW
+340 KVKEQELVPVW
-351 EKEPGLEVTESG
+351 EKEPGLEVLESG
-363 AVLESLTAG
+363 AVLECLSAG

-382 PDLDQKGNL
+382 PDMDQKSN
-391 DLELCAKTENPVLLE
+391 LELELFAKTENPVSLE
-406 KTAEKQLVLQQG
+406 KAAEKQLTLQQG
-418 KAAFTVKK
+418 KASFTVKK

-466 VTATFLEQEGITLNK
+466 VTATFQEQRGITLNK
-481 SKTQAKIPE
+481 SRTQAKIQE

-511 QNLVNQIIVVTDET
+511 QNLMNQIIVVTDET

-546 NGTGDGTGN
+546 NGNGSGNGNGGGN
-555 GDGTGT
+555 GDGTGI
-561 GSGSGNGDGSTMAA
+561 GSGNNDGSTMAA
-575 STSPKTGDPS
+575 STSPKTGDTS

-597 FLFSAAAA
+597 FLFSAVAA
-605 RKMFGGNVHR
+605 RRMFGVNAHR

>member
-1 MKNKIWKKILAV
+1 MKNRIWKKILAV
-13 GISLLAEAGMLVGCT
+13 GVSLLAEAGMLVGCT
-28 AQPAVAYAAGM
+28 AQPAVAYGAEMEGGLSVAQDAA
-39 ESGISVTQEASWTDL
+39 WTDL
-54 EKFQAVVSVKVDGLA
+54 QKFQAVISVKADGLA
-69 SLTWEKENQGYENSG
+69 SLTWENENQEYENLFS
-84 GNLSGSENSGNQGE
+84 SGNQDGSLE
-98 SFAND
+98 ND
-103 QYDFSGEKTEALN
+103 QYDFS
-116 AEGME
+116 
-121 ESGAFSDGNSSSDEN
+121 D
-136 IPGED
+136 
-141 SSFDE
+141 
-146 NTSSNTD
+146 
-153 SAEDN
+153 
-158 SATEI
+158 
-163 VPPAETI
+163 ETI

-184 YFQPDASFV
+184 YFQPDASFM

-201 ELPIETAGGRSTSI
+201 ELPIETADGRSSSI
-215 TGFRWKINQGE
+215 TGFRWKINPGE
-226 TGKQL
+226 QGKQL
-231 DIPVTLREEYRFPA
+231 KIPVTLRDEYRFPA
-245 EKQTVS
+245 EKHTVP

-278 ANEKDILCKAP
+278 ENEKNILCKAL
-289 SRNLEIPAANMDFS
+289 SKSLEIPAAHMDFS
-303 VEISPKEENL
+303 VEMEAKEKAL
-313 RPGSRIHMDVNL
+313 YTGKRIHMAVNL

-340 QVKEQEMVPVW
+340 KVKEQELVPVW
-351 EKEPGLEVTESG
+351 EKEPGLEVSESG
-363 AVLESLTAG
+363 AVLESLSAG

-382 PDLDQKGNL
+382 PDMNQKSN
-391 DLELCAKTENPVLLE
+391 LELELFAKTENPVSLE
-406 KTAEKQLVLQQG
+406 KAAEKQLTLQQG
-418 KAAFTVKK
+418 KASFTVKK

-466 VTATFLEQEGITLNK
+466 VTATFQEQRGITLNK
-481 SKTQAKIPE
+481 SRTQAKIQE

-511 QNLVNQIIVVTDET
+511 QNLMNQIIVVTDET

-546 NGTGDGTGN
+546 NGSGNGNGGGN
-555 GDGTGT
+555 GDGTGI
-561 GSGSGNGDGSTMAA
+561 GSGNNDGSTMAA
-575 STSPKTGDPS
+575 STSPKTGDTS

-597 FLFSAAAA
+597 FLFSAVAA
-605 RKMFGGNVHR
+605 RRMFGDNAHR